1 MAFSVSQNT
10 TALLDTATKIAI
22 SALTPKNQKGDPS
35 VDLSTINNLITFMQ
49 SRKSVPELLAY
60 IMRQTGRGEIDRN
73 TGKLL
78 LSALKDLKNTEEDI
92 NKALQLLG
100 YVKWIYETLDG
111 LNINVNSLKDVN
123 NFQKLV
129 DEIVKGMG
137 GR

>member
-1 MAFSVSQNT
+1 MSQNT

-22 SALTPKNQKGDPS
+22 SALTPNKKGEPS
-35 VDLSTINNLITFMQ
+35 VDSSTINNLIAFMQ

-60 IMRQTGRGEIDRN
+60 IMRQTGRGEIDKN

-78 LSALKDLKNTEEDI
+78 LMALKDLKNTEEDI

-111 LNINVNSLKDVN
+111 LKVNVTSLKDVN

-129 DEIVKGMG
+129 EELAKRM
-137 GR
+137 